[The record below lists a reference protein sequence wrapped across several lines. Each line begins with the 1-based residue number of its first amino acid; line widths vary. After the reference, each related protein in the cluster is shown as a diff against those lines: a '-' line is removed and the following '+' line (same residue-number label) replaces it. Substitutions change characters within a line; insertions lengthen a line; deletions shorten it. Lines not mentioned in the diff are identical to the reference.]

1 MYKNLVPRVAAIH
14 DLSGF
19 GRSSLTVIMPILS
32 TMGVQVCPLPTA
44 VLSTHSAFPEY
55 HFHDLTDE
63 LNPMIDHWK
72 KLALR
77 FDGIYSGYMG
87 SVKQIDIVRDFI
99 RDFRHSDQLVVV
111 DPVLGDNG
119 KLYRSFSSA
128 MVSEMKELVRD
139 ANVITPNLTEAAFL
153 LDEHYTEEITESEL
167 KDWSRRLS
175 AFGPKTVIIT
185 SAPVTDRR
193 GKTSV
198 VAYNGTDDRFW
209 KVVCDYMPASYPGTG
224 DAFASVITGS
234 LLQGDS
240 LPIAID
246 RAVQFISIAVRAT
259 FGYNYQPSE
268 GILLEKVLSSLN
280 APVQISSYQLL
291 D

>member
-19 GRSSLTVIMPILS
+19 GRSSLTVIIPILA

-44 VLSTHSAFPEY
+44 VLSTHSAFPDF
-55 HFHDLTDE
+55 HFRDLTDD
-63 LNPMIDHWK
+63 LTPMIDHWK
-72 KLALR
+72 RLSLR
-77 FDGIYSGYMG
+77 FDAIYSGYMG
-87 SVKQIDIVRDFI
+87 SAKQIDIVRGFI
-99 RDFRHSDQLVVV
+99 RDFQHSDQLIIV

-119 KLYRSFSSA
+119 KLYHSFNSE
-128 MVSEMKELVRD
+128 MVEKMKELVCD
-139 ANVITPNLTEAAFL
+139 ANVITPNLTEAALL
-153 LDEHYTEEITESEL
+153 LDEPYNEIISEAGL
-167 KDWSRRLS
+167 KDWALRLS
-175 AFGPKTVIIT
+175 AFGPQTVIIT
-185 SAPVTDRR
+185 SAPVTDKH

-198 VAYNGTDDRFW
+198 VAYNSTDKRYW

-234 LLQGDS
+234 LIQGDS

-280 APVQISSYQLL
+280 APVQLSSYQLL

>member
-1 MYKNLVPRVAAIH
+1 MYKNIVPRVAAIH

-19 GRSSLTVIMPILS
+19 GRSSLTVIMPVLS

-44 VLSTHSAFPEY
+44 VLSTHSAFSDF
-55 HFHDLTDE
+55 HFRDLTDDMD
-63 LNPMIDHWK
+63 PIIDHWK
-72 KLALR
+72 RLSLR
-77 FDGIYSGYMG
+77 FDAVYSGYMG
-87 SVKQIDIVRDFI
+87 SAKQIDIVRGFI
-99 RDFRHSDQLVVV
+99 RDFQHDELLIVV

-119 KLYRSFSSA
+119 KLYRSFS
-128 MVSEMKELVRD
+128 VDRIEKMKGLVCD
-139 ANVITPNLTEAAFL
+139 ANVITPNLTEAALL
-153 LDEHYTEEITESEL
+153 LDEPYTENLDEAQL
-167 KDWSRRLS
+167 KDWARRLS
-175 AFGPKTVIIT
+175 AFGPQTVIIT
-185 SAPVTDRR
+185 SAPVADKR

-198 VAYNGTDDRFW
+198 VAYNSTDNRYW
-209 KVVCDYMPASYPGTG
+209 KVVCDYLPANYPGTG

-259 FGYNYQPSE
+259 FGYNYLPSE

-280 APVQISSYQLL
+280 APVQLSSYQLL

>member
-19 GRSSLTVIMPILS
+19 GRSSLTVIIPILA

-44 VLSTHSAFPEY
+44 VLSTHSAFPDF
-55 HFHDLTDE
+55 HFRDLTND
-63 LNPMIDHWK
+63 LTPMIDHWK
-72 KLALR
+72 RLSLR
-77 FDGIYSGYMG
+77 FDAIYSGYMG
-87 SVKQIDIVRDFI
+87 SAKQIDIVRGFI
-99 RDFRHSDQLVVV
+99 RDFQHSDQLIVV

-119 KLYRSFSSA
+119 KLYHSFSPE
-128 MVSEMKELVRD
+128 MVEKMKELVCD
-139 ANVITPNLTEAAFL
+139 ANVITPNLTEAALL
-153 LDEHYTEEITESEL
+153 LDEAYTENISEAGL
-167 KDWSRRLS
+167 KEWALRLS
-175 AFGPKTVIIT
+175 AFGPQTVIIT
-185 SAPVTDRR
+185 SAPVTDKR

-198 VAYNGTDDRFW
+198 VAYNSIDNRYW

-234 LLQGDS
+234 LIQGDS

-280 APVQISSYQLL
+280 APVQLSSYQLL

>member
-19 GRSSLTVIMPILS
+19 GRSSLTVIMPVLS

-44 VLSTHSAFPEY
+44 VLSTHSAFPDF
-55 HFHDLTDE
+55 HFRDLTDD
-63 LNPMIDHWK
+63 LKPVIDHWK
-72 KLALR
+72 RLGLR
-77 FDGIYSGYMG
+77 FDAIYSGYMG
-87 SVKQIDIVRDFI
+87 SAKQIDIVRGFI
-99 RDFRHSDQLVVV
+99 RDFQHGDQLIVV

-119 KLYRSFSSA
+119 KLYHSYSSE
-128 MVSEMKELVRD
+128 MVEKMKELVCD
-139 ANVITPNLTEAAFL
+139 ADVITPNMTEAALL
-153 LDEHYTEEITESEL
+153 LDEPYTEKISDAGL
-167 KDWSRRLS
+167 KDWAKRLS
-175 AFGPKTVIIT
+175 AFGPQTVIIT
-185 SAPVTDRR
+185 SAPVADNR

-198 VAYNGTDDRFW
+198 VAFNSTDNRFW
-209 KVVCDYMPASYPGTG
+209 KVVCDYLPASYPGTG
-224 DAFASVITGS
+224 DAFASVIVGS

-280 APVQISSYQLL
+280 APVQLSSYQLL

>member
-1 MYKNLVPRVAAIH
+1 MYKNIVPRVAAIH

-32 TMGVQVCPLPTA
+32 TMGIQVCPLPTA
-44 VLSTHSAFPEY
+44 VLSTHSAFPDF
-55 HFHDLTDE
+55 HFHDLTNE
-63 LNPMIDHWK
+63 MFPIIEHWK
-72 KLALR
+72 RLDLR
-77 FDGIYSGYMG
+77 FDAIYSGYMG
-87 SVKQIDIVRDFI
+87 SVKQIDIVRGFI
-99 RDFRHSDQLVVV
+99 RDFHHEELLIVV

-119 KLYRSFSSA
+119 KLYSSFSPE
-128 MVSEMKELVRD
+128 MVDRMKELVRD

-153 LDEHYTEEITESEL
+153 LDEPYSENLTETEL
-167 KDWSRRLS
+167 KDWVKRLS
-175 AFGPKTVIIT
+175 AFGPQTVIIT
-185 SAPVTDRR
+185 SAPVTDKR

-198 VAYNGTDDRFW
+198 VAYNSTDNRYW
-209 KVVCDYMPASYPGTG
+209 KVVCDYLPASYPGTG

-280 APVQISSYQLL
+280 APVQLSSYQLL

>member
-19 GRSSLTVIMPILS
+19 GRSSLTVIIPILA

-44 VLSTHSAFPEY
+44 VLSTHSAFPDF
-55 HFHDLTDE
+55 HFRDLTDE
-63 LNPMIDHWK
+63 LTPMINHWK
-72 KLALR
+72 RLSLR
-77 FDGIYSGYMG
+77 FDAIYSGYMG
-87 SVKQIDIVRDFI
+87 SAKQIDIVRGFI
-99 RDFRHSDQLVVV
+99 RDFQHSDQLIIV

-119 KLYRSFSSA
+119 KLYHSFNSE
-128 MVSEMKELVRD
+128 MVEKMKELVCD
-139 ANVITPNLTEAAFL
+139 ANVITPNLTEAALL
-153 LDEHYTEEITESEL
+153 LDEPYNEIISEAGL
-167 KDWSRRLS
+167 KDWALRLS
-175 AFGPKTVIIT
+175 AFGPQTVIIT
-185 SAPVTDRR
+185 SAPVTDKH

-198 VAYNGTDDRFW
+198 VAYNSTDKHYW

-234 LLQGDS
+234 LIQGDS

-280 APVQISSYQLL
+280 APVQLSSYQLL

>member
-1 MYKNLVPRVAAIH
+1 MYKNIVPRVAAIH

-44 VLSTHSAFPEY
+44 VLSTHSAFPDF
-55 HFHDLTDE
+55 HFRDLTDDMK
-63 LNPMIDHWK
+63 PIIDHWK
-72 KLALR
+72 NLELN
-77 FDGIYSGYMG
+77 FDAIYSGYMG
-87 SVKQIDIVRDFI
+87 SVRQIDHVRAFI
-99 RDFRHSDQLVVV
+99 RDFQQADQLIVV

-119 KLYRSFSSA
+119 KLYSSFTHE
-128 MVSEMKELVRD
+128 MVGKMKELVRD
-139 ANVITPNLTEAAFL
+139 ANIITPNLTEAALL
-153 LDEHYTEEITESEL
+153 LDEPYSEKLTETEL
-167 KDWSRRLS
+167 KDWALRLS
-175 AFGPKTVIIT
+175 AFGPHTVIIT
-185 SAPVTDRR
+185 SAPVNEKR

-198 VAYNGTDDRFW
+198 IAYNRTDNRYW
-209 KVVCDYMPASYPGTG
+209 KVVCDYLPASYPGTG

-259 FGYNYQPSE
+259 FGYKYQASG
-268 GILLEKVLSSLN
+268 GILIEKVLSSLN
-280 APVQISSYQLL
+280 APVQLSSYQLL

>member
-1 MYKNLVPRVAAIH
+1 MYKNFVPRVAAIH

-19 GRSSLTVIMPILS
+19 GRSSLTVVMPVLS

-44 VLSTHSAFPEY
+44 VLSTHSAFPDL
-55 HFHDLTDE
+55 HFRDLTDD
-63 LNPMIDHWK
+63 LTPMIEHWK
-72 KLALR
+72 RLDLH
-77 FDGIYSGYMG
+77 FDAIYSGYMG
-87 SVKQIDIVRDFI
+87 SVRQIDIVRKFI
-99 RDFRHSDQLVVV
+99 RDFNQPGQLVIV

-119 KLYRSFSSA
+119 KLYRSFSA
-128 MVSEMKELVRD
+128 EMVDKMKELVRD
-139 ANVITPNLTEAAFL
+139 ANVITPNMTEAALL
-153 LDEHYTEEITESEL
+153 LDEPYTENLDEQEL
-167 KDWSRRLS
+167 KDWVKRLA
-175 AFGPKTVIIT
+175 AFGPQTVIIT
-185 SAPVTDRR
+185 SAPVTDKR

-198 VAYNGTDDRFW
+198 IAYNSTDNRYW
-209 KVVCDYMPASYPGTG
+209 KVVCDYLPASYPGTG

-246 RAVQFISIAVRAT
+246 RAVQFISMAVRAT

-280 APVQISSYQLL
+280 APVQLSSYQLL

>member
-1 MYKNLVPRVAAIH
+1 
-14 DLSGF
+14 
-19 GRSSLTVIMPILS
+19 
-32 TMGVQVCPLPTA
+32 
-44 VLSTHSAFPEY
+44 
-55 HFHDLTDE
+55 
-63 LNPMIDHWK
+63 
-72 KLALR
+72 
-77 FDGIYSGYMG
+77 MG
-87 SVKQIDIVRDFI
+87 SAKQIDIVRGFI
-99 RDFRHSDQLVVV
+99 RDFQHSDQLIMV

-119 KLYRSFSSA
+119 KLYHSFSPE
-128 MVSEMKELVRD
+128 MVEKMKELVCD
-139 ANVITPNLTEAAFL
+139 ANVITPNLTEAALL
-153 LDEHYTEEITESEL
+153 LDEPYSENLSEAVL
-167 KDWSRRLS
+167 KDWVLRLS
-175 AFGPKTVIIT
+175 AFGPQTVIIT

-198 VAYNGTDDRFW
+198 VAYNSTDNRYW
-209 KVVCDYMPASYPGTG
+209 KVVCDYLPASYPGTG

-234 LLQGDS
+234 LIQGDS

>member
-19 GRSSLTVIMPILS
+19 GRSSLTVVIPILS
-32 TMGVQVCPLPTA
+32 TLGIQVCPLPTA
-44 VLSTHSAFPEY
+44 VLSTHSAFPDL
-55 HFHDLTDE
+55 HFRDLTDD
-63 LNPMIDHWK
+63 LTPIIDHWK
-72 KLALR
+72 RLDLR
-77 FDGIYSGYMG
+77 FDAIYSGYMG
-87 SVKQIDIVRDFI
+87 SAKQIDIVRGFI
-99 RDFRHSDQLVVV
+99 RDFHHSDQLIVV

-119 KLYRSFSSA
+119 KLYRSFSA
-128 MVSEMKELVRD
+128 EMVEKMKELVCD

-153 LDEHYTEEITESEL
+153 LGEPYNENLTETEL
-167 KDWSRRLS
+167 KDWTKRLA
-175 AFGPKTVIIT
+175 AFGPQTVIIT
-185 SAPVTDRR
+185 SAPVADNR

-198 VAYNGTDDRFW
+198 IAYNSADNRYW
-209 KVVCDYMPASYPGTG
+209 KVVCDYLPASYPGTG

-234 LLQGDS
+234 LIQGDS

-259 FGYNYQPSE
+259 FGYNYHPSE

-280 APVQISSYQLL
+280 APVQLSSYQLL

>member
-19 GRSSLTVIMPILS
+19 GRSSLTVIIPILA

-44 VLSTHSAFPEY
+44 VLSTHSAFPDF
-55 HFHDLTDE
+55 HFRDLTDD
-63 LNPMIDHWK
+63 LAPMIDHWK
-72 KLALR
+72 KLSLR
-77 FDGIYSGYMG
+77 FDAIYSGYMG
-87 SVKQIDIVRDFI
+87 SAKQIDIVRGFI
-99 RDFRHSDQLVVV
+99 RDFQHSDQLIMV

-119 KLYRSFSSA
+119 KLYHSFSPE
-128 MVSEMKELVRD
+128 MVEKMKELVCD
-139 ANVITPNLTEAAFL
+139 ANVITPNLTEAALL
-153 LDEHYTEEITESEL
+153 LDEPYSENLSEAVL
-167 KDWSRRLS
+167 KDWVLRLS
-175 AFGPKTVIIT
+175 AFGPQTVIIT

-198 VAYNGTDDRFW
+198 VAYNSTDNRYW
-209 KVVCDYMPASYPGTG
+209 KVVCDYLPTSYPGTG

-234 LLQGDS
+234 LIQGDS

>member
-1 MYKNLVPRVAAIH
+1 MYKNFVPRVAAIH

-19 GRSSLTVIMPILS
+19 GRSSLTVVIPVLS
-32 TMGVQVCPLPTA
+32 TMGIQVCPLPTA
-44 VLSTHSAFPEY
+44 VLSTHSAFPDL
-55 HFHDLTDE
+55 HFRDLTDD
-63 LNPMIDHWK
+63 LTPMIEHWK
-72 KLALR
+72 RLDLH
-77 FDGIYSGYMG
+77 FDAIYSGYMG
-87 SVKQIDIVRDFI
+87 SARQIDIVRKFI
-99 RDFRHSDQLVVV
+99 RDFNQSGQLVVV

-119 KLYRSFSSA
+119 KLYRSFSA
-128 MVSEMKELVRD
+128 EMVDKMKELVCD
-139 ANVITPNLTEAAFL
+139 ANVITPNMTEAALL
-153 LDEHYTEEITESEL
+153 LDEPYTENLDEQEL
-167 KDWSRRLS
+167 KDWVKRLA
-175 AFGPKTVIIT
+175 AFGPQTVIIT
-185 SAPVTDRR
+185 SAPVTGKR

-198 VAYNGTDDRFW
+198 IAYNSTDNRYW
-209 KVVCDYMPASYPGTG
+209 KVVCDYLPASYPGTG

-246 RAVQFISIAVRAT
+246 RAVQFISMAVRAT

-280 APVQISSYQLL
+280 APVQLSSYQLL

>member
-19 GRSSLTVIMPILS
+19 GRSSLTVVIPILS
-32 TMGVQVCPLPTA
+32 TMGIQVCPMATA
-44 VLSTHSAFPEY
+44 YLSTHSAFPDF
-55 HFHDLTDE
+55 HFRDLTDD
-63 LNPMIDHWK
+63 LNPVIDHWK
-72 KLALR
+72 RLALR
-77 FDGIYSGYMG
+77 FDVIYSGYMG
-87 SVKQIDIVRDFI
+87 SAKQIDIVRGFI
-99 RDFRHSDQLVVV
+99 RDFRQPDQLVLV

-119 KLYRSFSSA
+119 KLYHSFSQE
-128 MVSEMKELVRD
+128 MVLKMKELVRD
-139 ANVITPNLTEAAFL
+139 ANVITPNLTEAALL
-153 LDEHYTEEITESEL
+153 LDEPYNENLSETEL
-167 KDWSRRLS
+167 KDWAKRL
-175 AFGPKTVIIT
+175 ATFGPQTVIIT
-185 SAPVTDRR
+185 SAPVADKR

-198 VAYNGTDDRFW
+198 VAYNSTDNRFW

-234 LLQGDS
+234 LIQGDS

-268 GILLEKVLSSLN
+268 GILLEKVLPSLN
-280 APVQISSYQLL
+280 APVQLSSYQLL

>member
-1 MYKNLVPRVAAIH
+1 MYKNFVPRVAAIH

-19 GRSSLTVIMPILS
+19 GRSSLTVVIPVLS
-32 TMGVQVCPLPTA
+32 TMGIQVCPLPTA
-44 VLSTHSAFPEY
+44 VLSTHSAFPDL
-55 HFHDLTDE
+55 HFRDLTDD
-63 LNPMIDHWK
+63 LTPMIEHWK
-72 KLALR
+72 RLDLH
-77 FDGIYSGYMG
+77 FDAIYSGYMG
-87 SVKQIDIVRDFI
+87 SARQIDIVRKFI
-99 RDFRHSDQLVVV
+99 RDFNQSGQLVIV

-119 KLYRSFSSA
+119 KLYRSFSA
-128 MVSEMKELVRD
+128 EMVDKMKELVCD
-139 ANVITPNLTEAAFL
+139 ANVITPNMTEAALL
-153 LDEHYTEEITESEL
+153 LDEPYTENLDEQEL
-167 KDWSRRLS
+167 KDWVKRLA
-175 AFGPKTVIIT
+175 AFGPQTVIIT
-185 SAPVTDRR
+185 SAPVTDKR

-198 VAYNGTDDRFW
+198 IAYNSTDNRYW
-209 KVVCDYMPASYPGTG
+209 KVVCDYLPASYPGTG

-246 RAVQFISIAVRAT
+246 RAVQFISMAVRAT

-280 APVQISSYQLL
+280 APVQLSSYQLL

>member
-1 MYKNLVPRVAAIH
+1 
-14 DLSGF
+14 
-19 GRSSLTVIMPILS
+19 
-32 TMGVQVCPLPTA
+32 MGIQVCPLPTA
-44 VLSTHSAFPEY
+44 VLSTHSAFPDF
-55 HFHDLTDE
+55 HFHDLTSE
-63 LNPMIDHWK
+63 MSPIIEHWK
-72 KLALR
+72 RLELR
-77 FDGIYSGYMG
+77 FDAIYSGYMG
-87 SVKQIDIVRDFI
+87 SAKQIDILRDFI
-99 RDFRHSDQLVVV
+99 RDFHHAEQLIVV

-119 KLYRSFSSA
+119 KLYRSFP
-128 MVSEMKELVRD
+128 SEMIVKMKDLVRD

-153 LDEHYTEEITESEL
+153 LDEPYSENLTEAEL
-167 KDWSRRLS
+167 KDWVKRLS
-175 AFGPKTVIIT
+175 AFGPQTVIIT
-185 SAPVTDRR
+185 SAPVTGHR

-198 VAYNGTDDRFW
+198 VAYNSSDNRYW

-280 APVQISSYQLL
+280 APVQLSSYQLL

>member
-19 GRSSLTVIMPILS
+19 GRSSLTVIIPILA

-44 VLSTHSAFPEY
+44 VLSTHSAFPDF
-55 HFHDLTDE
+55 HFRDLTDD
-63 LNPMIDHWK
+63 LAPMIDHWK
-72 KLALR
+72 KLSLR
-77 FDGIYSGYMG
+77 FDAIYSGYMG
-87 SVKQIDIVRDFI
+87 SAKQIDIVRGFI
-99 RDFRHSDQLVVV
+99 RDFQHSDQLIMV

-119 KLYRSFSSA
+119 KLYHSFSPE
-128 MVSEMKELVRD
+128 MVEKMKELVCD
-139 ANVITPNLTEAAFL
+139 ANVITPNLTEAALL
-153 LDEHYTEEITESEL
+153 LDEPYSENLSEAVL
-167 KDWSRRLS
+167 KDWVLRLS
-175 AFGPKTVIIT
+175 AFGPQTVIIT

-198 VAYNGTDDRFW
+198 VAYNSTDNRYW
-209 KVVCDYMPASYPGTG
+209 KVVCDYLPASYPGTG

-234 LLQGDS
+234 LIQGDS

>member
-19 GRSSLTVIMPILS
+19 GRSSLTVIIPILA

-44 VLSTHSAFPEY
+44 VLSTHSAFPDF
-55 HFHDLTDE
+55 HFRDLTDD
-63 LNPMIDHWK
+63 LTPTIDHWK
-72 KLALR
+72 RLFLR
-77 FDGIYSGYMG
+77 FDAIYSGYMG
-87 SVKQIDIVRDFI
+87 SAKQIDIVRGFI
-99 RDFRHSDQLVVV
+99 RDFQHSDQLIIV

-119 KLYRSFSSA
+119 KLYHSFSPE
-128 MVSEMKELVRD
+128 MVEKMKELVCD
-139 ANVITPNLTEAAFL
+139 ANVITPNLTEAALL
-153 LDEHYTEEITESEL
+153 LDEPYSENLSEVVL
-167 KDWSRRLS
+167 KDWALRLS
-175 AFGPKTVIIT
+175 AFGPQTVIIT
-185 SAPVTDRR
+185 SAPVTDKR

-198 VAYNGTDDRFW
+198 VAYNSTDNRYW
-209 KVVCDYMPASYPGTG
+209 KVVCDYFPASYPGTG

-234 LLQGDS
+234 LIQGDS

>member
-19 GRSSLTVIMPILS
+19 GRSSLTVVIPILS
-32 TMGVQVCPLPTA
+32 TMGIQVCPLPTA
-44 VLSTHSAFPEY
+44 VLSTHSAFPDF
-55 HFHDLTDE
+55 HFCDLTND
-63 LNPMIDHWK
+63 LNPIIDHWK
-72 KLALR
+72 RLSLR
-77 FDGIYSGYMG
+77 FDAIYSGYMG
-87 SVKQIDIVRDFI
+87 SVKQIDIVRGFI
-99 RDFRHSDQLVVV
+99 RDFRQTEQLIIV

-119 KLYRSFSSA
+119 KLYQSFSNE
-128 MVSEMKELVRD
+128 MVVKMKDLVCD
-139 ANVITPNLTEAAFL
+139 ANVITPNLTEAAML
-153 LDEHYTEEITESEL
+153 LDEPYNENLTESEL
-167 KDWSRRLS
+167 KDWAKRLS
-175 AFGPKTVIIT
+175 AFGPQTVIIT
-185 SAPVTDRR
+185 SAPVTDNR

-198 VAYNGTDDRFW
+198 VAYNSADNRFW

-234 LLQGDS
+234 LIQGDS

-246 RAVQFISIAVRAT
+246 RAVNFISIAVRAT

-280 APVQISSYQLL
+280 APVQLSSYQLL

>member
-1 MYKNLVPRVAAIH
+1 MYKNIVPRVAAIH

-19 GRSSLTVIMPILS
+19 GRSSLTVIMPVLS
-32 TMGVQVCPLPTA
+32 TMGIQVCPLPTA
-44 VLSTHSAFPEY
+44 VLSTHSAFPDF
-55 HFHDLTDE
+55 HFRDLTVDMV
-63 LNPMIDHWK
+63 PIIDHWK
-72 KLALR
+72 RLSLR
-77 FDGIYSGYMG
+77 FDAVYSGYMG
-87 SVKQIDIVRDFI
+87 SAKQIDIVRGFI
-99 RDFRHSDQLVVV
+99 RDFQHSELLIVV

-119 KLYRSFSSA
+119 KLYRSFS
-128 MVSEMKELVRD
+128 VERIEKMKGLVCD
-139 ANVITPNLTEAAFL
+139 ANVITPNLTEAALL
-153 LDEHYTEEITESEL
+153 LDEPYTENLDEAQL
-167 KDWSRRLS
+167 KDWALRLS
-175 AFGPKTVIIT
+175 AFGPQTVIIT
-185 SAPVTDRR
+185 SAPVTGKR

-198 VAYNGTDDRFW
+198 VAYNSTDNRYW
-209 KVVCDYMPASYPGTG
+209 KVVCDYLPANYPGTG

-280 APVQISSYQLL
+280 APVQLSSYQLL

>member
-1 MYKNLVPRVAAIH
+1 MYKNLVPRIAAIH

-19 GRSSLTVIMPILS
+19 GRSSLTVIMPVLS

-44 VLSTHSAFPEY
+44 VLSTHSAFPDF

-63 LNPMIDHWK
+63 MNPIIDHWK
-72 KLALR
+72 RLDLH
-77 FDGIYSGYMG
+77 FDAIYSGYMG
-87 SVKQIDIVRDFI
+87 SVKQIDIVRGFIHDFKQT
-99 RDFRHSDQLVVV
+99 DQLIVV

-119 KLYRSFSSA
+119 QLYRSFSPE
-128 MVSEMKELVRD
+128 MVEKMKELVRE
-139 ANVITPNLTEAAFL
+139 ANVITPNLTEAALL
-153 LDEHYTEEITESEL
+153 LDEPYTEEISESEL
-167 KDWSRRLS
+167 KNWAKRL
-175 AFGPKTVIIT
+175 ADFGPQTVIIT

-198 VAYNGTDDRFW
+198 VAYNSTDERFW

-234 LLQGDS
+234 LIQGDS

-280 APVQISSYQLL
+280 APVQLSSYQLL